1 MTRVRQLPRMRAE
14 VCGGRDPLLHA
25 TYLQVPGRFRV
36 ARKLRGSETASTKKV
51 LFRIQYLTCGKL
63 RVQFDARFTA
73 YPAAWNPFGPR
84 QEGSMKQSEKR
95 ANVRCLLQIP
105 VRFRCFEIACA
116 NLEIPGQTINISRSG
131 LFLISA
137 QRLKVG
143 SSLSL
148 TLRVPTEISGSA
160 LTNCDA
166 RGVLCTSKS

>member
-1 MTRVRQLPRMRAE
+1 
-14 VCGGRDPLLHA
+14 
-25 TYLQVPGRFRV
+25 V

-95 ANVRCLLQIP
+95 SNVRCLLQIP

-160 LTNCDA
+160 FNELRCTGRVVHEQKLKNGTMGY
-166 RGVLCTSKS
+166 GVEIERMALPVRQSLLKDSNLGSATL